1 MPKKQPTIF
10 GLKKFQIETE
20 RKSID
25 NKGNI
30 VKTKL
35 IIVEDEKVAKDG
47 VLPFQCEFCLKC
59 IKTKNALASHKL
71 YCKNVKAVES
81 RKLKELTTEKSR
93 IFVMNSMSKPVP
105 KSVTE
110 RPVRLSV
117 ASSTKITS
125 NEEKKKI

>member
-47 VLPFQCEFCLKC
+47 VFPV
-59 IKTKNALASHKL
+59 NASFA
-71 YCKNVKAVES
+71 
-81 RKLKELTTEKSR
+81 
-93 IFVMNSMSKPVP
+93 
-105 KSVTE
+105 
-110 RPVRLSV
+110 
-117 ASSTKITS
+117 
-125 NEEKKKI
+125 